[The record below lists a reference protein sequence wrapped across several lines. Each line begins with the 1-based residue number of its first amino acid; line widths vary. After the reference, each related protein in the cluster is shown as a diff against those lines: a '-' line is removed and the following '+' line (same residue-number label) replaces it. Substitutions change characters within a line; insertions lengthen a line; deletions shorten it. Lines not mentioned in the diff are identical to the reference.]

1 MTDTARKPAR
11 INWTNLLTV
20 GSASVLVGAMILALG
35 FATGW
40 AVAGALGLGEIGT
53 RIIEAVFV
61 GVAIVGV
68 VSFWR
73 SATRVEPVIER

>member
-1 MTDTARKPAR
+1 MTDAVRRRGR
-11 INWTNLLTV
+11 INWTNLVTV
-20 GSASVLVGAMILALG
+20 ASACVLVGAMILALG

-40 AVAGALGLGEIGT
+40 AVAGVFGVGEIGT

-68 VSFWR
+68 VAFWR

>member
-1 MTDTARKPAR
+1 MSETARKPAR

-20 GSASVLVGAMILALG
+20 GSACVLVGAMILALG

-40 AVAGALGLGEIGT
+40 AVAGAFGLGEIGT

-68 VSFWR
+68 VAFWR